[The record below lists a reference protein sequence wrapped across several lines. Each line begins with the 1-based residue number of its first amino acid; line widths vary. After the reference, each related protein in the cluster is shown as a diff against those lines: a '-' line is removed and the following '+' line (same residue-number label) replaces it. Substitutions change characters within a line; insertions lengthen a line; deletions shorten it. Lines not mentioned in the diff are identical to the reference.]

1 MRGPRGEV
9 YTTMGTRILLLPDGG
24 SVLVTKDE
32 TELVKLSVQA
42 PDKRRVD
49 LALTAV
55 DCLGLIEFLAVAAR
69 PGSGKELVEMLPD
82 GAEREASPAAK
93 VLVGGREHVRDT
105 SCNCGSCNT
114 CCLFICTVCRGAEA
128 SLLPTCPGRRLTAS
142 EQDDI
147 VSGKVTSVVDLGP
160 GPGGFPET
168 GTTCADCHEPQ
179 FMTPSGITCPKGHG
193 GADSDP

>member
-147 VSGKVTSVVDLGP
+147 VSARSPAWWTWDQDQAGFRKRGPPARTVTS
-160 GPGGFPET
+160 
-168 GTTCADCHEPQ
+168 
-179 FMTPSGITCPKGHG
+179 PS
-193 GADSDP
+193 S